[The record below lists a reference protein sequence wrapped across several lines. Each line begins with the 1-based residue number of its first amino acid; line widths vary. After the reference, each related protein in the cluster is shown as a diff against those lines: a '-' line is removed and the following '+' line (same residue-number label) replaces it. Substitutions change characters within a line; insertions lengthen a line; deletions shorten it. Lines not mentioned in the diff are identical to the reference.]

1 LTGGVFP
8 QPGNCP
14 GMRFS
19 LILCAIFGTCLG
31 SARPDTVC
39 DVVARRVFELSNQTR
54 QKNSVAPLVWDDVMA
69 KAANTQSQDMCKFDF
84 FDHDSPVPERHTV
97 AERVL
102 QAGGLI
108 SAVGENIYW
117 SNGYPP
123 EQVPAMAIADWLTD
137 PGHRDNLLSTNFH
150 LLGVG
155 VYRDKKAFWVTQVFS
170 D

>member
-1 LTGGVFP
+1 MTGGVFP

-14 GMRFS
+14 GMRFA
-19 LILCAIFGTCLG
+19 LIFCAVFYTGL
-31 SARPDTVC
+31 SNARPDTVC
-39 DVVARRVFELSNQTR
+39 DAVARRVFELSNQTR
-54 QKNSVAPLVWDDVMA
+54 QRYSAEPLVWDDIMA
-69 KAANTQSQDMCKFDF
+69 KAALTQSTDMCKFDF

-97 AERVL
+97 NDRVL

-108 SAVGENIYW
+108 SALGENIYW
-117 SNGYPP
+117 SRGFAA
-123 EQVPAMAIADWLTD
+123 EKVPLMAIDDWLSD
-137 PGHRDNLLSTNFH
+137 PGHRDNLLSKQYH